1 MAKPPIGFWEYIA
14 EAFHLRYP
22 VPGMGAL
29 PLNKMGVVG
38 SIALGLLNPGFWF
51 LGAGLELGYL
61 WMLSTDPR
69 FQKYIQSRRMNLIEQ
84 DKSLRIN
91 EMVRSLDKVSVTRL
105 EALNRNLAKINEL
118 MDINSDG
125 AVQFVRETQQKTL
138 SQLPV
143 MFVKLLFTRR
153 LISESLEH
161 TDAGKLKREIRDLEK
176 QLAAGDIGE
185 ALMKSLRGN
194 IEIKQKR
201 LENIGRAEEN
211 NQLVEMELNRIEN
224 QVQLI
229 REEIAL
235 NRTPEAISAGID
247 RINSTLGE
255 TEAWVNTHSDFLNR
269 IGSSDQLL
277 PGEEPSYL
285 PPLQE
290 PAPAEEETQAPPPPL
305 PGEEERRS

>member
-84 DKSLRIN
+84 DKSVRIN
-91 EMVRSLDKVSVTRL
+91 EMIRSLDKASVARL

-118 MDINSDG
+118 MDINSEG
-125 AVQFVRETQQKTL
+125 AMQFVRETQQKTL

-143 MFVKLLFTRR
+143 MFVKLLFTQR

-161 TDAGKLKREIRDLEK
+161 TDAGKLKKEIRDLEK

-235 NRTPEAISAGID
+235 NRSPEAISAGID

-269 IGSSDQLL
+269 IGGNDQLL
-277 PGEEPSYL
+277 PGEEPGYI

-290 PAPAEEETQAPPPPL
+290 PAPAVEEPPL
-305 PGEEERRS
+305 PPVPGEEERR

>member
-84 DKSLRIN
+84 DKSVRIN
-91 EMVRSLDKVSVTRL
+91 EMIRSLDKASVARL

-118 MDINSDG
+118 MDINSEG
-125 AVQFVRETQQKTL
+125 AMQFVRETQQKTL

-143 MFVKLLFTRR
+143 MFVKLLFTQR

-161 TDAGKLKREIRDLEK
+161 TDAGKLKKEIRDLEK

-235 NRTPEAISAGID
+235 NRSPEAISAGID

-269 IGSSDQLL
+269 IGGNDQLL
-277 PGEEPSYL
+277 PGEEPAYI

-290 PAPAEEETQAPPPPL
+290 PAPAVEEPPL
-305 PGEEERRS
+305 PPVPGEEERR

>member
-1 MAKPPIGFWEYIA
+1 
-14 EAFHLRYP
+14 
-22 VPGMGAL
+22 MGAL
-29 PLNKMGVVG
+29 PLNKMGVTG
-38 SIALGLLNPGFWF
+38 SLVLGLLNPGFWF

-69 FQKYIQSRRMNLIEQ
+69 FQKYIQSRRMNMIEQ
-84 DKSLRIN
+84 DKSVRIN
-91 EMVRSLDKVSVTRL
+91 EMIRSFDKPSVARL

-118 MDINSDG
+118 MDINSEG
-125 AVQFVRETQQKTL
+125 AMQFVRETQQKTL

-143 MFVKLLFTRR
+143 MFVKLLFTQR

-161 TDAGKLKREIRDLEK
+161 TDADKLKREIRDLEK
-176 QLAAGDIGE
+176 QLAAGEIGE

-235 NRTPEAISAGID
+235 NRSPEAISAGID

-269 IGSSDQLL
+269 IGGDQIL
-277 PGEEPSYL
+277 PSAEPAFIASA
-285 PPLQE
+285 QE
-290 PAPAEEETQAPPPPL
+290 PAPAGEEPPSLPPV
-305 PGEEERRS
+305 PGEEERQ

>member
-38 SIALGLLNPGFWF
+38 SLALGLLNPGFWF

-84 DKSLRIN
+84 DKSVRIN
-91 EMVRSLDKVSVTRL
+91 EMIRSLDKASVARL

-118 MDINSDG
+118 MDINSEG
-125 AVQFVRETQQKTL
+125 AMQFVRETQQKTL

-143 MFVKLLFTRR
+143 MFVKLLFTQR

-161 TDAGKLKREIRDLEK
+161 TDAGKLKKEIRDLEK

-235 NRTPEAISAGID
+235 NRSPEAISAGID

-269 IGSSDQLL
+269 IGGNDQLL
-277 PGEEPSYL
+277 PGEEPGYI

-290 PAPAEEETQAPPPPL
+290 PAPAVEEPPL
-305 PGEEERRS
+305 PPVPGEEERR